1 MLMNCLN
8 LGDANLLQTQVLKD
22 IEFDRQLNFSSWLFA

>member
-8 LGDANLLQTQVLKD
+8 LGDANLLQMQVLKD
-22 IEFDRQLNFSSWLFA
+22 IEVGRQSNFSSWLFV